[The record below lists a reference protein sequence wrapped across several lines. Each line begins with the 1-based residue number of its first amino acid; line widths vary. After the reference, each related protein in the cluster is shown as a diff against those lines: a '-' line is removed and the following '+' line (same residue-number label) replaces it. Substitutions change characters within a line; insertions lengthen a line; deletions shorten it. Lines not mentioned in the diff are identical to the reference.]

1 MPVDVAAEYSRYM
14 NDPHKVPTSRVKL
27 TSLLKSSLEQ
37 FPSSP
42 RFILIDAYDE
52 FRNTHEEE
60 LQKTHLCSA
69 LSEMCRNDSTKIL
82 ITTRPQCRRE
92 LEDVFS
98 SSEIAVVKGDL
109 IDVEKYL
116 GDQIQLHKYLHD
128 DLKANIKKTILDA
141 NREEAW

>member
-52 FRNTHEEE
+52 FRNSEEEE
-60 LQKTHLCSA
+60 LQKKRLRSA
-69 LSEMCRNDSTKIL
+69 LSEICGNDSAKIL
-82 ITTRPQCRRE
+82 ITTRPQCRYE
-92 LEDVFS
+92 LKDNFS

-109 IDVEKYL
+109 GDVEKYL
-116 GDQIQLHKYLHD
+116 DDQIQLQNYLHP
-128 DLKANIKKTILDA
+128 DLKSNIKQTILDA